1 MSVVRMLPVAIS
13 LIGSRLKLPTVAFVG
28 WFGPRGLASIL
39 FGLFILEEAELAVAD
54 ELFTVVIWTV
64 LASIALHGVTA
75 LWLSERYGTWFAG
88 HGRDSMQEA
97 MPVEEMPTR

>member
-1 MSVVRMLPVAIS
+1 MLPVAIS
-13 LIGSRLKLPTVAFVG
+13 LIGTRLRAPTVAYLG

-54 ELFTVVIWTV
+54 DLFTVVIWTV
-64 LASIALHGVTA
+64 LGSIAVHGMTA
-75 LWLSERYGTWFAG
+75 LWLSERYGAWFAL

-97 MPVEEMPTR
+97 ISVEEMPTR